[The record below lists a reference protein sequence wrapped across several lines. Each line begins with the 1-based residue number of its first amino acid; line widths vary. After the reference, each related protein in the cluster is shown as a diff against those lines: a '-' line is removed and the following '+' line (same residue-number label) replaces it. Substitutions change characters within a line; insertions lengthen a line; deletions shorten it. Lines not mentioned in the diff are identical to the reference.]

1 MESVYLGHV
10 RSFDHSQ
17 LAALPAYQALRQALS
32 DLANQA
38 GLDLGD
44 LLAAVRDMTV
54 TAPYGDCC
62 TSCGRGNISWP
73 HSGVRHD
80 GWLTGYYRCPA
91 GHQWKCGYAIAVPA
105 YSG

>member
-1 MESVYLGHV
+1 MESVYLEHV

-17 LAALPAYQALRQALS
+17 VAALPAYQTLRQAIS

-38 GLDLGD
+38 EMDLDD

-62 TSCGRGNISWP
+62 ASCGRDSISWP
-73 HSGVRHD
+73 HSGVRDD
-80 GWLTGYYRCPA
+80 GWLTGQYRCPA
-91 GHQWKCGYAIAVPA
+91 GHQWKCGYAIAGPS
-105 YSG
+105 YWD